1 MEQAISYRDFG
12 LVNRAWFKML
22 IKDEY
27 FVEKIIDCYKEL
39 RKDILSEESLLSFID
54 DTITYLGDSVDRNYE
69 VWDYIFESH
78 DLQDVLIPFDRNP
91 DNYDEAVQDLKDFLI
106 RRGEW
111 LDKNIESL
119 RQYCAGSKNKIYD
132 ANAN

>member
-1 MEQAISYRDFG
+1 MEQAISYRNFG

-27 FVEKIIDCYKEL
+27 FVEKIIDRYKEL

-78 DLQDVLIPFDRNP
+78 DLDNVLIPFDRNP

-111 LDKNIESL
+111 LD
-119 RQYCAGSKNKIYD
+119 
-132 ANAN
+132 

>member
-1 MEQAISYRDFG
+1 M
-12 LVNRAWFKML
+12 
-22 IKDEY
+22 
-27 FVEKIIDCYKEL
+27 
-39 RKDILSEESLLSFID
+39 SFID

-78 DLQDVLIPFDRNP
+78 DLDNVLIPFDRNP

-119 RQYCAGSKNKIYD
+119 RQYCAGSKKKIYD